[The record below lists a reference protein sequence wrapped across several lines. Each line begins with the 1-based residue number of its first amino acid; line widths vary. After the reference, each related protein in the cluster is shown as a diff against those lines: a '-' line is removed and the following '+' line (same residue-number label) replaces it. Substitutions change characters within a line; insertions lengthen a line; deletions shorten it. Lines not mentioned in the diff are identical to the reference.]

1 MYAKKLLTVFLSLS
15 AIFIFIGIMPVH
27 GENEIYDSV
36 VRLHVLANSDSEED
50 QALKLKVRDSVL
62 ELTTSLVESCT
73 SSAEAEKTLLKNLD
87 KLKEK
92 ASATIAAEGFDYSV
106 EVTLG
111 NEDYPTR
118 DYGELCFPSGNYTSL
133 RILIGDA
140 EGQNWWCVLFPPLCM
155 SAATKER
162 EDAIQ
167 VGFTG
172 EEYKIITDT
181 DKGNYKIRFKIL
193 EAIDDALKDRS

>member
-62 ELTTSLVESCT
+62 ELTTSLVENC
-73 SSAEAEKTLLKNLD
+73 SSSSEAEKILAKNLD

-92 ASATIAAEGFDYSV
+92 ASATIDAEGFDYSV

-118 DYGELCFPSGNYTSL
+118 DYGELCFPSGSYTSL

-155 SAATKER
+155 SAATKEQ

-181 DKGNYKIRFKIL
+181 DKGSYKLRFKIL
-193 EAIDDALKDRS
+193 EAIDDALKN

>member
-62 ELTTSLVESCT
+62 ELTGTLLENST
-73 SSAEAEKTLLKNLD
+73 SSDEAEKILAENLEEI
-87 KLKEK
+87 KAK
-92 ASATIAAEGFDYSV
+92 ASATIEAEGFDYSV
-106 EVTLG
+106 EIVLG

-118 DYGELCFPSGNYTSL
+118 DYGELCFPSGKYTSL

-181 DKGNYKIRFKIL
+181 DKGEYKLRFKIL
-193 EAIDDALKDRS
+193 EVIEDAISN

>member
-27 GENEIYDSV
+27 GENEIYESV

-62 ELTTSLVESCT
+62 EATTELVAGCR
-73 SSAEAEKTLLKNLD
+73 SAEEAERILSENLEL
-87 KLKEK
+87 LKEK
-92 ASATIAAEGFDYSV
+92 ASATVEAEGFDYSV
-106 EVTLG
+106 EIALG

-155 SAATKER
+155 SAATCES

-167 VGFTG
+167 VGFSG

-181 DKGNYKIRFKIL
+181 DRGSYKIRFKIL
-193 EAIDDALKDRS
+193 EAIDETLRR